1 VSGTT
6 PSGTIA
12 SPGSGEPQGASATA
26 SPLRRAGLTTPVTV
40 IIVVAAVLAL
50 GLRLYQLSRPGFLL
64 SVNEY
69 DDGPY
74 FGSAVRLVHG
84 DLPYKDF
91 LIVQPPGITLLM
103 VPVALVSK
111 ATGTAWGMAIGRI
124 LTALAG
130 AVAVALAGLLVRHRG
145 VLATIIVCGL
155 MAVYPDSI
163 QAAKTVLVEPWLVLF
178 CLIGALAVFDRDGF
192 TTSRRRLIWGGVAFG
207 FGGAVEPW
215 AIFPVLVVA
224 VLALRRPRRLLAYA
238 GGVAAGFLVPVIP
251 FAALAPHQ
259 FYEATI
265 VAQIGDRPGATR
277 ANLWIRLAD
286 MSGLADVKHPTHL
299 LVIGAVLLIVA
310 VVAGS
315 VALGFLLTWR
325 LPPVLDLFALAA
337 SGLIVLAFFW
347 SDQFH
352 YHFAAFL
359 APFLAMAIGLA
370 LSALVRDIRLVF
382 GGDAA
387 AGDAGGGGAA
397 GVGGD
402 GTPPVLLWGATFL
415 AGLAI
420 LCMAVVQFGW
430 ETHNAPHLKL
440 SVVTHAQRLIP
451 PGSCLLADEVSFAVM
466 ANRLVSDVPGC
477 SLLLDATGTNYAYS
491 HGRDPETGA
500 ARYARVDAVWTYAFD
515 HAQFVWLS
523 GLNNHR
529 VAWTPQLRA
538 YFQSHFTEIL
548 SAGNAGHLYRRI
560 GLKPAG

>member
-6 PSGTIA
+6 PSGTVA
-12 SPGSGEPQGASATA
+12 SPGSGEPQGDSAVA
-26 SPLRRAGLTTPVTV
+26 SPLRRAGLSSPVGL
-40 IIVVAAVLAL
+40 IIAAAALLAL
-50 GLRLYQLSRPGFLL
+50 ALRLYQLSRPGFLL

-74 FGSAVRLVHG
+74 FGSAVRLVNG
-84 DLPYKDF
+84 ALPYRDF

-103 VPVALVSK
+103 LPVALISK
-111 ATGTAWGMAIGRI
+111 ATGTASGMAIGRI

-145 VLATIIVCGL
+145 ALATIIVCGL

-178 CLIGALAVFDRDGF
+178 CLIGALAVFDGDGF

-215 AIFPVLVVA
+215 AIFPVIIVA

-251 FAALAPHQ
+251 FAALAPGQ
-259 FYEATI
+259 FYDATI
-265 VAQIGDRPGATR
+265 VAQIGNRPNATR
-277 ANLWIRLAD
+277 AALWVRLAD
-286 MSGLADVKHPTHL
+286 MSGLADVKRPSHL
-299 LVIGAVLLIVA
+299 LILAATVLIVA
-310 VVAGS
+310 IVAGS
-315 VALGFLLTWR
+315 VALGLLLTWR
-325 LPPVLDLFALAA
+325 LPPVLDLFALGTT
-337 SGLIVLAFFW
+337 GLVVLAFFW
-347 SDQFH
+347 SAQFH

-359 APFLAMAIGLA
+359 APFLAMAIALP

-382 GGDAA
+382 GGDGAA
-387 AGDAGGGGAA
+387 VGAGDAAGGA
-397 GVGGD
+397 
-402 GTPPVLLWGATFL
+402 PPVLLWGATAL

-420 LCMAVVQFGW
+420 LVMALVQFGW
-430 ETHNAPHLKL
+430 ESHNAPHLKL
-440 SVVTHAQRLIP
+440 TVVTHAQRLIP

-491 HGRDPETGA
+491 RGRDPETGA
-500 ARYARVDAVWTYAFD
+500 ARYARVNAVWTYAFD
-515 HAQFVWLS
+515 HAQYVWLS
-523 GLNNHR
+523 GLSNHR

-538 YFQSHFTEIL
+538 YFQSHFTQIL
-548 SAGNAGHLYRRI
+548 SAGNAGGLYRRI
-560 GLKPAG
+560 GLTPAG

>member
-12 SPGSGEPQGASATA
+12 SPGSGEPQGDSAAA
-26 SPLRRAGLTTPVTV
+26 SPLRRAGLSSPVGL
-40 IIVVAAVLAL
+40 IIAGAALLAL
-50 GLRLYQLSRPGFLL
+50 ALRLYQLSRPGFLL

-74 FGSAVRLVHG
+74 FGSAVRLVNG
-84 DLPYKDF
+84 DLPYRDF

-103 VPVALVSK
+103 LPVALISK
-111 ATGTAWGMAIGRI
+111 ATGTASGMAIGRI

-145 VLATIIVCGL
+145 ALATIIVCGL

-178 CLIGALAVFDRDGF
+178 CLIGALAVFDGDGF

-215 AIFPVLVVA
+215 AIFPVIIVA

-251 FAALAPHQ
+251 FAALAPGQ
-259 FYEATI
+259 FYDATI
-265 VAQIGDRPGATR
+265 VAQIGNRPNATR
-277 ANLWIRLAD
+277 AALWVRLAD
-286 MSGLADVKHPTHL
+286 MSGLADVKRPSHL
-299 LVIGAVLLIVA
+299 LILAATLLIVA
-310 VVAGS
+310 IAAGS
-315 VALGFLLTWR
+315 VALGLLLTWR
-325 LPPVLDLFALAA
+325 LPPVLDLFALGTT
-337 SGLIVLAFFW
+337 GLVVLAFFW
-347 SDQFH
+347 SAQFH

-359 APFLAMAIGLA
+359 APFLAMAIALP

-382 GGDAA
+382 GGDGAA
-387 AGDAGGGGAA
+387 VGAGDAAGGA
-397 GVGGD
+397 
-402 GTPPVLLWGATFL
+402 PPVLLWGATAL

-420 LCMAVVQFGW
+420 LVMAVVQFGW
-430 ETHNAPHLKL
+430 ESHNAPHLKL
-440 SVVTHAQRLIP
+440 TVVTHAQRLIP

-491 HGRDPETGA
+491 RGRDPETGA
-500 ARYARVDAVWTYAFD
+500 ARYARVNAVWTYAFD
-515 HAQFVWLS
+515 HAQYVWLS
-523 GLNNHR
+523 GLSNHR

-538 YFQSHFTEIL
+538 YFQSHFTQIL
-548 SAGNAGHLYRRI
+548 SAGNAGGLYRRI

>member
-12 SPGSGEPQGASATA
+12 SPGSGEPHGASATA
-26 SPLRRAGLTTPVTV
+26 SPLHRAALTSPVTL
-40 IIVVAAVLAL
+40 IIVVTTLLAL

-74 FGSAVRLVHG
+74 FGSAVRLVNG
-84 DLPYKDF
+84 VLPYKDF

-103 VPVALVSK
+103 VPVALISK
-111 ATGTAWGMAIGRI
+111 ATGTASGMAIGRI

-145 VLATIIVCGL
+145 ALATIIVCGL

-178 CLIGALAVFDRDGF
+178 CLIGALAVFDGDGF

-215 AIFPVLVVA
+215 AIFPVLIVA
-224 VLALRRPRRLLAYA
+224 VLALRRPRRLFAYA

-251 FAALAPHQ
+251 FAALAPGQ
-259 FYEATI
+259 FYDATI
-265 VAQIGDRPGATR
+265 VAQIGDRPNATR
-277 ANLWIRLAD
+277 ADLWIRLAD
-286 MSGLADVKHPTHL
+286 MSGLADVKRPTHL
-299 LVIGAVLLIVA
+299 LVLGGVLLIVA

-315 VALGFLLTWR
+315 VALGLLLTWR
-325 LPPVLDLFALAA
+325 LPPVLDLFALGTT
-337 SGLIVLAFFW
+337 GLVVLAFFW
-347 SDQFH
+347 SNQFH

-359 APFLAMAIGLA
+359 APFLAMAIALP
-370 LSALVRDIRLVF
+370 LSALVRDVRLVF
-382 GGDAA
+382 GGDGAAGDAAA
-387 AGDAGGGGAA
+387 AGDA
-397 GVGGD
+397 GD
-402 GTPPVLLWGATFL
+402 GTPPVLLWGATAL

-440 SVVTHAQRLIP
+440 SVVTHAERLIP

-466 ANRLVSDVPGC
+466 TNRLVSDVPGC

-515 HAQFVWLS
+515 HAQYVWLS
-523 GLNNHR
+523 GKYNHR

-538 YFQSHFTEIL
+538 YLQSHFTEIL

>member
-12 SPGSGEPQGASATA
+12 SPGSGEPQGDSAVA
-26 SPLRRAGLTTPVTV
+26 SPLARAGLTSPVGV
-40 IIVVAAVLAL
+40 IIAIAALLAL

-74 FGSAVRLVHG
+74 FGSAVRLVNG
-84 DLPYKDF
+84 ALPYKDF

-124 LTALAG
+124 LTALTG
-130 AVAVALAGLLVRHRG
+130 AVSVALAGLLVRHRG
-145 VLATIIVCGL
+145 ALATVIVCGL

-163 QAAKTVLVEPWLVLF
+163 QATKTVLVEPWLVLF
-178 CLIGALAVFDRDGF
+178 CLIGALAVFDGDHF

-215 AIFPVLVVA
+215 AIFPVIVVA
-224 VLALRRPRRLLAYA
+224 VLALPRFRRAAAYV
-238 GGVAAGFLVPVIP
+238 GGVALGFLVPTVP
-251 FAALAPHQ
+251 FAALAPGQ
-259 FYEATI
+259 FYDATI
-265 VAQIGDRPGATR
+265 VAQIGSRPDTTR
-277 ANLWIRLAD
+277 EPFWIRLAD
-286 MSGLADVKHPTHL
+286 MTGLADVTRPTHL
-299 LVIGAVLLIVA
+299 LILGVTVLIVA
-310 VVAGS
+310 LVAGS
-315 VALGFLLTWR
+315 VALSFLLTWK
-325 LPPVLDLFALAA
+325 LPPVLDLFALGSA
-337 SGLIVLAFFW
+337 GLIVLAFFW

-359 APFLAMAIGLA
+359 APFLGLA
-370 LSALVRDIRLVF
+370 VALPVSALVRDIRLLS
-382 GGDAA
+382 GGEAAA
-387 AGDAGGGGAA
+387 AGAGGVDGAGGT
-397 GVGGD
+397 
-402 GTPPVLLWGATFL
+402 TPPVLLWGATAL
-415 AGLAI
+415 AGLAV

-430 ETHNAPHLKL
+430 ETNNAPHLRL
-440 SVVTHAQRLIP
+440 SVVTEAQRLIP

-500 ARYARVDAVWTYAFD
+500 ANYPRVDAVWTYAFD
-515 HAQFVWLS
+515 HAQYVWLS

-529 VAWTPQLRA
+529 VAWTPQLRT
-538 YFQSHFTEIL
+538 YFQGHFTRIL
-548 SAGNAGHLYRRI
+548 SAGNAGALYRRI
-560 GLKPAG
+560 GLKAVTGS